1 MNQTLFWNE
10 VSVKSKI
17 LCRFKFHLHPECWA
31 DVSVVDVSDKYL
43 CLTSSGLERFSSP
56 VTYKHWGWEYLHHI
70 SVSSQ
75 HHFSP
80 APGHGDNTLQS
91 PVIWYLSESQ
101 LKTQAATM
109 SEINLK
115 DDFSIPSLLS
125 ALDDKN
131 SGGEGCCPVSL
142 IIIFEM
148 SSLLYFYDYVKTG
161 QKLGKLLF
169 EFSPTLVN
177 VFNGQHCPVEYE
189 SLASPCWEL
198 YEWVKTKLREK
209 RIIGG

>member
-17 LCRFKFHLHPECWA
+17 LCTFKFHLHPECWA

-43 CLTSSGLERFSSP
+43 CLTSSGLERYSSP

-115 DDFSIPSLLS
+115 DDFSILSLLS

-131 SGGEGCCPVSL
+131 SEGKGWPTVSANNFWNVL
-142 IIIFEM
+142 LTM
-148 SSLLYFYDYVKTG
+148 VLYFMTMWNLDRNWENFCLNSL
-161 QKLGKLLF
+161 QPLLMC
-169 EFSPTLVN
+169 STDSIV
-177 VFNGQHCPVEYE
+177 Q
-189 SLASPCWEL
+189 
-198 YEWVKTKLREK
+198 
-209 RIIGG
+209 